1 MRRLLVLACCAF
13 PPEHRA
19 RRSDEVVDTAL
30 LAAEGSAWRATR
42 EAVSLIVAGMRQR
55 LRAERQRSPSEGVAL
70 LAVILAVVNL
80 AVALAGIALDIR
92 PPAIFFGFGL
102 RPYSSSFHS
111 PYVVDWWWIA
121 FAVAAAAT
129 VLGLVLGNRRLA
141 LGAALVNFG
150 LLAYDGIAGRGH
162 LDVFAYLPWGF
173 PTRWTWIPVAAVLAL
188 ATAAAPLRRL
198 PLWRPPLALVAA
210 VLLVVLSREAASSS
224 FFFLRWPAAVIVLL
238 GMAFGWLAPR
248 LAVLAIGVS
257 LAVAPIVVGYLSVS
271 YAYHDPVMK
280 WIAAPG
286 LALGLL
292 LPLAYLT
299 RRRLT

>member
-1 MRRLLVLACCAF
+1 MRRLLVLACRAF

-19 RRSDEVVDTAL
+19 RQSDEVVDTAL
-30 LAAEGSAWRATR
+30 LAAQGSAWSATR

-55 LRAERQRSPSEGVAL
+55 LRAERHRSPREGAAL
-70 LAVILAVVNL
+70 LAGILAVVNL

-92 PPAIFFGFGL
+92 PPAIFLGFGTSL
-102 RPYSSSFHS
+102 SHFHS

-129 VLGLVLGNRRLA
+129 VLGLVLGKRRLA
-141 LGAALVNFG
+141 LGAAVANFG
-150 LLAYDGIAGRGH
+150 VLAYDWIAGRGH
-162 LDVFAYLPWGF
+162 MDVFAYLPWGF

-188 ATAAAPLRRL
+188 AIAAAPLRRL
-198 PLWRPPLALVAA
+198 PLWRLPLALVAA
-210 VLLVVLSREAASSS
+210 VLLVVLSRETAGGS
-224 FFFLRWPAAVIVLL
+224 FFVLRWPTEAIVVL
-238 GMAFGWLAPR
+238 GMAFGWMAPR
-248 LAVLAIGVS
+248 LAVPAVGVS
-257 LAVAPIVVGYLSVS
+257 LAVAPIVIGYLSVS
-271 YAYHDPVMK
+271 YAYHDPVVK

-299 RRRLT
+299 RSRLT

>member
-1 MRRLLVLACCAF
+1 MRGLLTFASRAF
-13 PPEHRA
+13 PRDYRA
-19 RRSDEVVDTAL
+19 RRSGELVDTAL

-42 EAVSLIVAGMRQR
+42 EAAALVVAGMRQR
-55 LRAERQRSPSEGVAL
+55 WHAERHRSPLDGAAL
-70 LAVILAVVNL
+70 LAGIFAVVNL
-80 AVALAGIALDIR
+80 AVALGGIALDLRR
-92 PPAIFFGFGL
+92 PRIFIGFGL
-102 RPYSSSFHS
+102 SPLSFHSS

-121 FAVAAAAT
+121 FAVAATAVVT
-129 VLGLVLGNRRLA
+129 GLVLGSRRLA
-141 LGAALVNFG
+141 LGAALANFG
-150 LLAYDGIAGRGH
+150 VLAYDGMAARGH
-162 LDVFAYLPWGF
+162 LDVFAFLPMGF
-173 PTRWTWIPVAAVLAL
+173 PTRWMWIPLAAVLAL

-198 PLWRPPLALVAA
+198 PLWRLPLALVAA
-210 VLLVVLSREAASSS
+210 VLLVVLSRETAGSS
-224 FFFLRWPAAVIVLL
+224 FFLLRWPAAAIVVL

-271 YAYHDPVMK
+271 YAYHDPVVK